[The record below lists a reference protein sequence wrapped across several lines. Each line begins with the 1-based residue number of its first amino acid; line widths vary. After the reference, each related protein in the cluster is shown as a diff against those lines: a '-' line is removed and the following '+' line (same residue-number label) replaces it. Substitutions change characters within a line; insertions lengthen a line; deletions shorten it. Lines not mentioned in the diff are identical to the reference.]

1 MTMATQ
7 QAIEHWNNIPLF
19 LSEEERYRTYP
30 WLYEV
35 AEFRYHGGERVL
47 EIGCGTGCDLLQF
60 ARHGADACGIDVTAE
75 HLRLARERLAGR
87 AEIREGDA
95 TAIPF
100 PAASFDYVYSHGV
113 LHHVDQPRRVAQE
126 IFRVLRP
133 GGRFNVHVYAFWS
146 CAHLVYRLKYR
157 RDWKRRI
164 ENSWDPVHIDLYR
177 ARELRELFAPA
188 IIATEKYECRYWPR
202 LEHLAGWFLVAK
214 GAAPHTSPSLRL
226 AAPVGDSGTAEPRF

>member
-1 MTMATQ
+1 VTTATQ
-7 QAIEHWNNIPLF
+7 LAIEHWNTTPLL

-35 AEFRYHGGERVL
+35 AEFRHHEGERVL

-60 ARHGADACGIDVTAE
+60 AKHGADACGIDVTTE

-87 AEIREGDA
+87 AGIREGDA
-95 TAIPF
+95 TAIPY
-100 PAASFDYVYSHGV
+100 PAASFDFVYSHGV
-113 LHHVDQPRRVAQE
+113 LHHVDHPGKVVQE

-146 CAHLVYRLKYR
+146 CAHLLYRMKYGK
-157 RDWKRRI
+157 DWKRRI
-164 ENSWDPVHIDLYR
+164 ENSRDPVHLDLYR

-188 IIATEKYECRYWPR
+188 IIATEKYECRYWPW

-214 GAAPHTSPSLRL
+214 GAAPRNLSTTP
-226 AAPVGDSGTAEPRF
+226 AADSRTAEPRL